1 MTAKGVIA
9 AGHAETVNAAAAI
22 LQDGGNAFD
31 AVVAATCAACAVEP
45 VLSSL
50 GGGGFLLARPAAG
63 EPALYDFFSQTPK
76 ARLPETE
83 ADFYPIIADFG
94 TATQEFHIGMGSI
107 AVPGTVRGLF
117 RVHRDLCTM
126 PMTRLVEP
134 ARALARDGFTVNRLQ
149 AYLFKVVGP
158 IYMAS
163 RASRDIFESR
173 AAAGQLMGEGETM
186 RNPGLADTLEAL
198 ARDGEDLFYRG
209 DIAARIAADCRAG
222 GGSLAVGDLEDYQAV
237 RRRPLAVGHGGARLH
252 TNPPPSTGG
261 ILIAFALGLLRDRD
275 LTAERFGAFRHL
287 AALTRVMDSTNR
299 ARIESRL
306 HQDGEADG
314 ERLLL
319 DPTFLETYRR
329 EILDRPKAAR
339 GTTHVSV
346 IDRAGNAA
354 ALTLSNGEGCGYVV
368 PGTGIMLNNMLG
380 EEDINPLGFHRWPTD
395 TRIASMMAPSL
406 AVEGDGSITALGSGG
421 SNRIR
426 TAILQVLINMLDF
439 KMPAAAAVEAPR
451 LHFENGLLSI
461 EPGFDDQ
468 TVERLAADFDKID
481 KWDGLNLF
489 FGGVHVARLDGLTG
503 RFTGGGDP
511 RRGGEA
517 RVV

>member
-1 MTAKGVIA
+1 
-9 AGHAETVNAAAAI
+9 
-22 LQDGGNAFD
+22 
-31 AVVAATCAACAVEP
+31 
-45 VLSSL
+45 
-50 GGGGFLLARPAAG
+50 
-63 EPALYDFFSQTPK
+63 
-76 ARLPETE
+76 
-83 ADFYPIIADFG
+83 
-94 TATQEFHIGMGSI
+94 
-107 AVPGTVRGLF
+107 
-117 RVHRDLCTM
+117 
-126 PMTRLVEP
+126 
-134 ARALARDGFTVNRLQ
+134 
-149 AYLFKVVGP
+149 
-158 IYMAS
+158 
-163 RASRDIFESR
+163 
-173 AAAGQLMGEGETM
+173 
-186 RNPGLADTLEAL
+186 
-198 ARDGEDLFYRG
+198 
-209 DIAARIAADCRAG
+209 
-222 GGSLAVGDLEDYQAV
+222 
-237 RRRPLAVGHGGARLH
+237 
-252 TNPPPSTGG
+252 
-261 ILIAFALGLLRDRD
+261 
-275 LTAERFGAFRHL
+275 
-287 AALTRVMDSTNR
+287 
-299 ARIESRL
+299 
-306 HQDGEADG
+306 
-314 ERLLL
+314 
-319 DPTFLETYRR
+319 
-329 EILDRPKAAR
+329 
-339 GTTHVSV
+339 
-346 IDRAGNAA
+346 
-354 ALTLSNGEGCGYVV
+354 LSNGEGCGYVV